1 MYTEKLEE
9 EELYVPDLVKVLS
22 IDGGG
27 VRGIIPA
34 IVLGKLEEKTGKPV
48 AELFDL
54 ICGTSTGGLIALAL
68 TKGDEQ
74 GNPTWTARDL
84 VQFYEEEGREIFP
97 SWRWEKLRLFKKLFG
112 AKHCGRK
119 LRAALLGYLNQTRLK
134 DALTDVLIVS
144 YDIERSVPWVFRSR
158 KAKGSPANYDFP
170 IADVACATCSA
181 PTYFPPMQMA
191 IEEGRNYLALVDGGV
206 VANNPAMHAY
216 VEARAMYPRSDI
228 LLVSLGTGDVHQ
240 RVPYTGE
247 KGWGLFKWAQPIMK
261 VILDGVS
268 KSVHSHLRQLLREDR
283 YFRFQVELQ
292 KGPMDDASPWTIRE
306 LTLRAEYLLYHEKNR
321 IEELCALLAAPP
333 GPSTAAKRTEGRS
346 PASIA

>member
-1 MYTEKLEE
+1 MP
-9 EELYVPDLVKVLS
+9 ELVRVLS

-27 VRGIIPA
+27 VRGVIPA
-34 IVLGKLEEKTGKPV
+34 TVLSKLEDKTGKPV

-74 GNPTWTARDL
+74 GRPVWAARDL
-84 VQFYEEEGREIFP
+84 VRFYEEEGREIFP

-112 AKHCGRK
+112 AKHCGRR
-119 LRAALLGYLNQTRLK
+119 LRSALVSYLEQARLK
-134 DALTDVLIVS
+134 DALTDVLVVS

-158 KAKGSPANYDFP
+158 KAKGAPASYDFP

-191 IEEGRNYLALVDGGV
+191 TEEGRNYLALVDGGV

-228 LLVSLGTGDVHQ
+228 LLVSLGTGAVHQ
-240 RVPYTGE
+240 RVPYTGD

-261 VILDGVS
+261 VVLDGVS
-268 KSVHSHLRQLLREDR
+268 KSVDDHLRQLLRSDR

-292 KGPMDDASPWTIRE
+292 KGSMDDASPWTIRE
-306 LTLRAEYLLYHEKNR
+306 LTLRAEYLLYHDKSR
-321 IEELCALLAAPP
+321 IEELCALLSTSPR
-333 GPSTAAKRTEGRS
+333 PSAGRKHAGRPS
-346 PASIA
+346 FSVGTP